1 LHSVEKEILNCFKE
15 GDDRAMELLYD
26 NYGDAFYGI
35 ALKIVSDE
43 AIATDVLQDAFVKV
57 WKKSANY
64 DSSKG
69 RLFTWVL
76 SIVRNQ
82 AIDALRKTGRRGEIH
97 GDMADVSI
105 SNEPSD
111 SNNPDIAMDAK
122 TMLSKLDSDKRS
134 LIEHSYILGYSH
146 PEIAEKFDLPLG
158 TVKTRIRNAMKELR
172 EIFGNGR

>member
-1 LHSVEKEILNCFKE
+1 MHSVEKEILDCFEK

-35 ALKIVSDE
+35 ALKIVGDE

-57 WKKSANY
+57 WKKSSNY
-64 DSSKG
+64 DSGKG

-97 GDMADVSI
+97 SDMADVSI

-111 SNNPDIAMDAK
+111 SSNPGVAMDVK

-146 PEIAEKFDLPLG
+146 PEIAKKFDLPLG